1 MVILLKRTIKINK
14 PYKFKNMKKRIYLLG
29 VFLITINSILAQS
42 FEACNFYPF
51 YATDYIVSGN
61 FSQNNSSDKVIN
73 DVVMLRYNN
82 VIDEFKLIT
91 LTSDG
96 NGDRTLN
103 ENYNFNN
110 YDLANV
116 NGRMVK
122 GDFDNDGHIDDF
134 ILIYKTGVFSMRFD
148 LFKSNGAAA
157 PTFTQSTVYTLDGYD
172 PDKITGR
179 VVSGDFDN
187 DGYWDDIAAF
197 YDYGNGET
205 RIHTFRSN
213 GSTFAYSSSVGWWNS
228 TGYTATRVTDR
239 VVSGDFDK
247 DGTVDD
253 IAAFYDYGG
262 GNTRIHVWLSNGSG
276 FTYQSS
282 VGWWVSNP
290 SSDFTASKIS
300 KRVLSLNIDRKGENY
315 DDIVTFYKT
324 SSGKTKMRVF
334 ISDGT
339 SFDYQPYLWESTSN
353 PDLISGKI
361 VEYDSRT
368 SSFTQGKPSDII
380 GFSSQYFATQYLFW
394 KAKKG
399 VFNTNIEYSTPYYC
413 ESKSSNDDTVI
424 EEISISAYP
433 NPTKSS
439 INIEIPD
446 SLIDS
451 ITDIQIHNLFG
462 EIVFSTK
469 VNSSKI
475 HIDLSNKKPGIYLVK
490 LIGGEATNVLKIIK
504 E

>member
-1 MVILLKRTIKINK
+1 
-14 PYKFKNMKKRIYLLG
+14 MKKRIQLIG
-29 VFLITINSILAQS
+29 IFLIITNSIFAQS
-42 FEACNFYPF
+42 YEGCNFYPF

-61 FSQNNSSDKVIN
+61 FSQNDSNDKLIN

-82 VIDEFKLIT
+82 VIDKFKIYI
-91 LTSDG
+91 LTSNG
-96 NGDRTLN
+96 NGDKTLN
-103 ENYNFNN
+103 RNYNFNN
-110 YDLANV
+110 YDLENV

-134 ILIYKTGVFSMRFD
+134 ILINKTGTSSMRFD
-148 LFKSNGAAA
+148 LFKSDGAQQ
-157 PTFTQSTVYTLDGYD
+157 PSFTQSSPYSLNGYD

-187 DGYWDDIAAF
+187 DGFWDDIAAF
-197 YDYGNGET
+197 YDYGNGQT
-205 RIHTFRSN
+205 RIHTFLSN
-213 GSTFAYSSSVGWWNS
+213 GNTFSYQYSTGWWNS
-228 TGYTATRVTDR
+228 TGYNASRITDR

-247 DGTVDD
+247 DGKVDD

-276 FTYQSS
+276 FSYQSS

-290 SSDFTASKIS
+290 STDFTASKIS

-324 SSGKTKMRVF
+324 ANGKTKMRVF

-339 SFDYQPYLWESTSN
+339 SFNYQPFWWENALN
-353 PDLISGKI
+353 PDQISGKI

-368 SSFTQGKPSDII
+368 SSLTQGKPSDII
-380 GFSSQYFATQYLFW
+380 GFSNQFYATQHHFW

-399 VFNTNIEYSTPYYC
+399 VFNTNIEFSSPYYC
-413 ESKSSNDDTVI
+413 ESKSTNVGGGI
-424 EEISISAYP
+424 KEISAYP

-439 INIEIPD
+439 TTIEIPK
-446 SLIDS
+446 SLIDDS
-451 ITDIQIHNLFG
+451 SRIEVHNLVG
-462 EIVFSTK
+462 RLVYSANVKSSTIKINLSKERSGIYTVKIIGK
-469 VNSSKI
+469 VNS
-475 HIDLSNKKPGIYLVK
+475 
-490 LIGGEATNVLKIIK
+490 NVLKIVK
-504 E
+504 K